1 MTNERQAD
9 KILMNRDCYSILGV
23 PRSATI
29 GEIRAAYRRLAH
41 QYHPDLNSGPEAEA
55 RMQEINEAYATLSD
69 PARRRLYDSTGA
81 MSNSLIT
88 RRRRQPAGPRRGAA
102 PAREYSPQRGEDI
115 EAAVVI
121 NDREARKG
129 TRKTFLVERLET
141 CPRCRG
147 TGLEPEEIAIAGR
160 CWRCVGEQRLP
171 RTLRLNATIPAGVAD
186 GSRLRLRGQG
196 NAGID
201 DGANG
206 HVYVTAR
213 VSPNRGLGH
222 AMSFVFRHLFG

>member
-1 MTNERQAD
+1 
-9 KILMNRDCYSILGV
+9 MNRDCYSILGV

-29 GEIRAAYRRLAH
+29 DEIRAAYRRLAH

-55 RMQEINEAYATLSD
+55 RMQEINEANATLSD
-69 PARRRLYDSTGA
+69 PERRRLYDSTGA
-81 MSNSLIT
+81 VSNSVVT
-88 RRRRQPAGPRRGAA
+88 RRRRQPTGPRRGAA

-115 EAAVVI
+115 DAAVVI
-121 NDREARKG
+121 NSREARKG
-129 TRKTFLVERLET
+129 TRKTFIVERLET

-186 GSRLRLRGQG
+186 GGRLRLRGQG

-206 HVYVTAR
+206 HVYITVR
-213 VSPNRGLGH
+213 VSPNQGFRRAL
-222 AMSFVFRHLFG
+222 SFMFRHLFS